1 MAHTRELLPD
11 AVYTTW
17 SKIRSSLKRAIAHPP
32 AEPVVP
38 GSLFAAYAGT
48 PLVTKLGI
56 KENSIVGLVGAPEGF
71 ARTLRDLPE
80 GAVLREH
87 ARGPCD
93 VVLWFTRSRSDLE
106 RRIGRVS
113 ALTGTGALWIL
124 WPKASAGRATDLSQ
138 AAVRA
143 VGLAAGLV
151 DYKVS
156 VIDAT
161 WAGLLF
167 TRRKAGQ
174 RSRPTD

>member
-1 MAHTRELLPD
+1 MCRG
-11 AVYTTW
+11 
-17 SKIRSSLKRAIAHPP
+17 RC
-32 AEPVVP
+32 
-38 GSLFAAYAGT
+38 FAAYAGT
-48 PLVTKLGI
+48 PLVAKLGI
-56 KENSIVGLVGAPEGF
+56 KANSIVGLAGAPEGF

-93 VVLWFTRSRSDLE
+93 VVLWFTRSHTDLE
-106 RRIGRVS
+106 RRIGRLS
-113 ALTGTGALWIL
+113 ALTGNSALWIL
-124 WPKASAGRATDLSQ
+124 WPKASAGRALSQ

-156 VIDAT
+156 AIDAT

-167 TRRKAGQ
+167 TRRKAGR
-174 RSRPTD
+174 RSPRTEARATRGNAGTQALSRFHRPGG